1 MGPVVEVEDPDD
13 PRLADYRSLTD
24 VALRTRVEPPLGLF
38 IAEGALVIERAIAAG
53 YPLRSVLVSPRW
65 LERTMNVIDGAEAPV
80 YVGSEE
86 LLAQI
91 TGFHVHRGALAA
103 VHRRPTPTLE
113 ELVATA
119 HRIVVLED
127 LVNHT
132 NLGAIFRA
140 AAALGIDGVVLSPS
154 CADPL
159 YRRSVRVSMG
169 AVFVLPYAR
178 ATSWPAA
185 IDVVRAGGFEVLALT
200 PAPGAAPL
208 DELQVDADDRL
219 AVLLGTEGR
228 GLSDAAIG
236 RSDRA
241 IRIPMAA
248 GIDSLNVA
256 SAAAVAFW
264 VVGAASPGGVR
275 LRTDRG

>member
-1 MGPVVEVEDPDD
+1 VVAVVEVDDPDD

-38 IAEGALVIERAIAAG
+38 IAEGALVIERALAAG
-53 YPLRSVLVSPRW
+53 YLLRSVLVSPRW
-65 LERTMNVIDGAEAPV
+65 LERTAAAIDGADAPV
-80 YVGSEE
+80 YVGSED

-103 VHRRPTPTLE
+103 VHRRSTPTLD
-113 ELVATA
+113 ELVATSS
-119 HRIVVLED
+119 RLVVLED

-140 AAALGIDGVVLSPS
+140 AAALGIDGAVLSPS
-154 CADPL
+154 SADPL

-169 AVFVLPYAR
+169 AVFALPYTR
-178 ATSWPAA
+178 AASWPAA
-185 IDVVRAGGFEVLALT
+185 IDAVRAGGFEVLALS
-200 PAPGAAPL
+200 PSADAASL
-208 DELQVDADDRL
+208 DELQVSAGDRI

-228 GLSDAAIG
+228 GLTDAAIG
-236 RSDRA
+236 RAHRT

-264 VVGAASPGGVR
+264 VVGHANQRNARP
-275 LRTDRG
+275 RTHEG